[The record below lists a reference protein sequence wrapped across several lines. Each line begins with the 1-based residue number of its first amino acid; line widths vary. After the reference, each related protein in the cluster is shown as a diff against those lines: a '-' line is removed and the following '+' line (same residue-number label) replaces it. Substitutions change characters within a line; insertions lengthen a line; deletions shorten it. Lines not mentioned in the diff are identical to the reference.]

1 MTITEMPLQPQ
12 NQTFSTTIEGSLF
25 KVTVIWRAGCWYLDL
40 SDSTGSLI
48 AGGIPLVTGAD
59 LLAQYAYLNLGF
71 SLFVVCDADDQDYP
85 GENDLGIRSHLFIRT
100 E

>member
-12 NQTFSTTIEGSLF
+12 NQTFSTTIAGSLY

-40 SDSTGSLI
+40 NDSTGALI

-85 GENDLGIRSHLFIRT
+85 DENDLGICSHLFIRT